1 MGASSPWKAQHI
13 AGAPNDTAPARTD
26 AADATVL
33 DVEGLVTLLEVLAR
47 RGYRVLGP
55 RVRDGAIVHGELS
68 SVADLPRGW
77 HDAQSPGSYRIEHT
91 DDEAFFAWA
100 VGPSSPKREVF
111 PARSVAWRARV
122 SEGEV
127 AFEDG
132 DAASELRPT
141 ALVGAR
147 PCEAAALGVLD
158 RVLGDRGAGD
168 PQFLKRR
175 EGAFLVVVECATP
188 SGTCFCDSMGT
199 GPAAGNGFD
208 LALTELAGDGG
219 GHRFLARAGSE
230 IGAEVLSCLPGR
242 PADEADRAA
251 RAALLERARTSMG
264 RVLDTAGLPALLA
277 RNVEHPRFDEVA
289 ERCLAC
295 GNCTLVCPTC
305 FCSTVEDASDVAGV
319 LERRRSWSSCF
330 DLAHSYLHGGP
341 VRASTMSRYRQW
353 MTHKLSTWW
362 DQFETS
368 GCVGCGRCIT
378 WCPVGIDITEE
389 AAAIRRS
396 DGARRGRR
404 GGR

>member
-1 MGASSPWKAQHI
+1 M
-13 AGAPNDTAPARTD
+13 
-26 AADATVL
+26 
-33 DVEGLVTLLEVLAR
+33 
-47 RGYRVLGP
+47 
-55 RVRDGAIVHGELS
+55 RDGAVVHGEIS

-77 HDAQSPGSYRIEHT
+77 HDAQAPGSYQLEHT
-91 DDEAFFAWA
+91 DDDAFFAWA

-111 PARSVAWRARV
+111 PARSVVWRARV
-122 SEGEV
+122 SDGEV

-132 DAASELRPT
+132 ASDDGNGAATPRPI

-147 PCEAAALGVLD
+147 PCEAAALGVLE
-158 RVLGDRGAGD
+158 RVLGADGAGD
-168 PQFLKRR
+168 PQFLERR
-175 EGAFLVVVECATP
+175 KGAFLAVVECATP

-199 GPAAGNGFD
+199 GPWAGSGFD
-208 LALTELAGDGG
+208 LALTELGGDGR

-230 IGAEVLSCLPGR
+230 AGAEVLASLPGR
-242 PADEADRAA
+242 AAEEADAVA
-251 RAALLERARTSMG
+251 RAALLERARASMG
-264 RVLDTAGLPALLA
+264 RVLDTAGLAALLA
-277 RNVEHPRFDEVA
+277 RNVDHPRLDDVA

-305 FCSTVEDASDVAGV
+305 FCSTVEDASDVAGA

-341 VRASTMSRYRQW
+341 VRTSTMSRYRQW

-362 DQFETS
+362 DQFGTS

-404 GGR
+404 GGS